1 MSRSDFSQ
9 TKLTKSEWESIEKP
23 VLEEEKQILRLIKEG
38 YNNINI
44 KINENHSIMSFM
56 KIEYTTEI
64 EAYLYNKYFMKLI
77 EPIVLVNPVIV
88 KPNISSKIKTLK
100 KIDMMRIN
108 HMDSMIEQ
116 SSQYIFEFKQ
126 LEFCKII
133 TDCIHPIKE
142 KKSKS
147 DKKKNNE
154 EQRTFYL
161 YTLIQMCKST
171 IPHIN
176 KYIMQFVN
184 QFIQYHIQDG
194 TTLMES
200 FRDSY
205 NIIEKNPYILKFND
219 KILYEHQKQL
229 FMLFKKENEEYNNR
243 PKLVLYTAPT
253 GTGKTMS
260 PLGLSNG
267 YKVIYICAARHVGL
281 ALARS
286 AISMEKRVAF
296 AFGCETATDIRLHY
310 YSAVEFTKH
319 RKSGGIYKVD
329 NSDGSKVEIMI
340 CDIGSYITAMH
351 YMFAFHPES
360 EIILYWD
367 EPTITLDLE
376 THPLHSTI
384 HNIWQENRVSKII
397 LSCATL
403 PREDEIQ
410 EVIVDFRERFDNA
423 EIHSISSYDC
433 KKSISILDNTGKTVL
448 PHLLFENY
456 SDIHQ
461 CVVNCKSN
469 RSILRYFDLREIVRM
484 VDYCSSIGAIPP
496 SYLVQNYFRNIYDLT
511 MNNIKNYYLDVIDN
525 IDSEN
530 YKKIHNYLTITH
542 KPMFIPNS
550 SSHIT
555 KNKSVDTVPAPTL
568 SGEMISRTHSIS
580 LPTSP
585 PLSGEMISRT
595 HSISLPTS
603 PPLSN
608 NSCFGVLLTTSDAH
622 TLTDGPTIFLTED
635 VSKIGKFYI
644 QQTKI
649 PNRLFDG
656 IMDKITHN
664 NQIQKKMD
672 VLNNSL
678 DDLLGKGK
686 EKETE
691 KGKGKESEKDKRV
704 EKDSFNPDAKRIMNS
719 IEALRT
725 EIKMISMEPV
735 FIANTKQHQNVW
747 VNNLI
752 ENAFIPQIDEEY
764 VKQIMVL
771 DVDTQMKL
779 LLLLGIGVFDTI
791 SNTNISYMEIM
802 KTLAYEQKLYLIIAS
817 SDYIYGTN
825 YQLCHGF
832 LGKDLLNMT
841 QQKVIQAMGR
851 IGRNNIQQ
859 EYTIRFRDN
868 SLLRKLFLPAEYNL
882 EAINICKLFVQDKDV
897 SQVLKPSI

>member
-1 MSRSDFSQ
+1 MDNMTTTQPPSDFSQ

-23 VLEEEKQILRLIKEG
+23 VLDQEKQVLKLIQDG
-38 YNNINI
+38 YNNIDI
-44 KINENHSIMSFM
+44 KINENNSIVSFM
-56 KIEYTTEI
+56 KIEYTAEI
-64 EAYLYNKYFMKLI
+64 EVYLYNKYFIQLI
-77 EPIVLVNPVIV
+77 DNIIVLGTPITV
-88 KPNISSKIKTLK
+88 KPIISSKIKILK

-108 HMDSMIEQ
+108 HMDSTIEQ

-133 TDCIHPIKE
+133 TKCLNPTKE
-142 KKSKS
+142 KKSV
-147 DKKKNNE
+147 KKNPE
-154 EQRTFYL
+154 CDKTTSTFYL
-161 YTLIQMCKST
+161 YTLIQLCNST

-184 QFIQYHIQDG
+184 NFIQYHIRDEK
-194 TTLMES
+194 LLVES
-200 FRDSY
+200 FSNSY
-205 NIIEKNPYILKFND
+205 HIIEKNPHILKFND
-219 KILYEHQKQL
+219 KTLYDHQKQL
-229 FMLFKKENEEYNNR
+229 FQLFKKEREDNR

-267 YKVIYICAARHVGL
+267 YKIIYICAARHVGL

-310 YSAVEFTKH
+310 YSAVEFTKN

-340 CDIGSYITAMH
+340 CDVGSYITAMH
-351 YMFAFHPES
+351 YMFAFHKES

-376 THPLHSTI
+376 SHPLHTTI
-384 HNIWQENRVSKII
+384 HHIWKENRVSKII

-403 PREDEIQ
+403 PKEEEIQ
-410 EVIVDFRERFDNA
+410 EVLLEFRERFDNA
-423 EIHSISSYDC
+423 EILSISSYDC

-461 CVVNCKSN
+461 CVLHCQSN

-484 VDYCSSIGAIPP
+484 VEYCSSIGAIPEP
-496 SYLVQNYFRNIYDLT
+496 YLVNNYFRNIYELT

-525 IDSEN
+525 LDSEK
-530 YKKIHNYLTITH
+530 YKQIHNYLTITH
-542 KPMFIPNS
+542 KPMFISNIPGT
-550 SSHIT
+550 HIT
-555 KNKSVDTVPAPTL
+555 KIKSLDIAPVA
-568 SGEMISRTHSIS
+568 SGETISRTYSQCGTIQ
-580 LPTSP
+580 PINT
-585 PLSGEMISRT
+585 
-595 HSISLPTS
+595 
-603 PPLSN
+603 
-608 NSCFGVLLTTSDAH
+608 CFGVLLTTTDAH

-649 PNRLFDG
+649 PPKLFDG
-656 IMDKITHN
+656 IMDKIMHN
-664 NQIQKKMD
+664 NKIQKKMD
-672 VLNNSL
+672 ILSNSL
-678 DDLLGKGK
+678 DDSLGKGK
-686 EKETE
+686 EKESE
-691 KGKGKESEKDKRV
+691 KGKGKEKTEKDNRTDN
-704 EKDSFNPDAKRIMNS
+704 EAFNPEAKRLMNC
-719 IEALRT
+719 IEVLRA
-725 EIKMISMEPV
+725 EIKMISMEPI

-747 VNNLI
+747 VNDI
-752 ENAFIPQIDEEY
+752 VENAFIPQIDEEY
-764 VKQIMVL
+764 VKRIMIL

-779 LLLLGIGVFDTI
+779 LLLLGIGVFDTV

-802 KTLAYEQKLYLIIAS
+802 KTLASEQKLYLIIAS

-841 QQKVIQAMGR
+841 QQKIIQAMGR

-868 SLLRKLFLPAEYNL
+868 SLLRKLFLPSEYNM
-882 EAINICKLFVQDKDV
+882 EAINICKLFIQDKEDISLVRGV
-897 SQVLKPSI
+897 STSTISCIDSVN

>member
-1 MSRSDFSQ
+1 MSSSDFSQ

-23 VLEEEKQILRLIKEG
+23 VLDEEKHVLRLIQDG

-44 KINENHSIMSFM
+44 KVNENHSILSFM
-56 KIEYTTEI
+56 KIEYTAEI
-64 EAYLYNKYFMKLI
+64 EAYLYNKYFIKI
-77 EPIVLVNPVIV
+77 IDSIIIPII
-88 KPNISSKIKTLK
+88 KPIISPKIKTLK
-100 KIDMMRIN
+100 KIDMLRIN
-108 HMDSMIEQ
+108 HMDSTIWK

-133 TDCIHPIKE
+133 TEYINPIKE

-147 DKKKNNE
+147 GQIKDSH
-154 EQRTFYL
+154 TFYL
-161 YTLIQMCKST
+161 YTLIQMRKST
-171 IPHIN
+171 ISHIN
-176 KYIMQFVN
+176 KYIIQFVDL
-184 QFIQYHIQDG
+184 FIQYHISNEKI
-194 TTLMES
+194 LIES
-200 FRDSY
+200 FRNAY
-205 NIIEKNPYILKFND
+205 NIIEKNPNILKFND

-229 FMLFKKENEEYNNR
+229 FQLFKKGNKN

-260 PLGLSNG
+260 PLGLSNE
-267 YKVIYICAARHVGL
+267 YKIIYICAARHIGL

-310 YSAVEFTKH
+310 YSAVEYIKN

-340 CDIGSYITAMH
+340 CDVGSYITAMH
-351 YMFAFHPES
+351 YMFAFHPET

-376 THPLHSTI
+376 SHPLHSTI
-384 HNIWQENRVSKII
+384 HNIWQENRVSNII

-403 PREDEIQ
+403 PKEEEIQ
-410 EVIVDFRERFDNA
+410 EVLIEYRERFDNA

-456 SDIHQ
+456 SDIHN
-461 CVVNCKSN
+461 CVVHCQSN

-484 VDYCSSIGAIPP
+484 VEYCSSVNSIPE
-496 SYLVQNYFRNIYDLT
+496 SYLVQNYFRNICDLT
-511 MNNIKNYYLDVIDN
+511 MNSIKNYYLDVIDN
-525 IDSEN
+525 IYPEK
-530 YKKIHNYLTITH
+530 YKQIHNYLTITH
-542 KPMFIPNS
+542 KQMFIPNIS
-550 SSHIT
+550 SNIV
-555 KNKSVDTVPAPTL
+555 KIKSVDTPPIPGPI
-568 SGEMISRTHSIS
+568 SGGMMCRTHSIS
-580 LPTSP
+580 IP
-585 PLSGEMISRT
+585 PPQPSIQSSGM
-595 HSISLPTS
+595 
-603 PPLSN
+603 
-608 NSCFGVLLTTSDAH
+608 GVLLTTTDAH
-622 TLTDGPTIFLTED
+622 TLTDGPTIFLTDD

-649 PNRLFDG
+649 PPKLFDG
-656 IMDKITHN
+656 IMEKIIQN
-664 NQIQKKMD
+664 NKIQKKID
-672 VLNNSL
+672 ILSKSLEDILGLSKPL
-678 DDLLGKGK
+678 DDEIIGKKSLKDKKNVKDGFK
-686 EKETE
+686 PETE
-691 KGKGKESEKDKRV
+691 CLA
-704 EKDSFNPDAKRIMNS
+704 NN
-719 IEALRT
+719 IETLRA

-747 VNNLI
+747 VNDI
-752 ENAFIPQIDEEY
+752 VENAFIPQIDEET
-764 VKQIMVL
+764 VKQIMIL
-771 DVDTQMKL
+771 NVDTQMKL

-791 SNTNISYMEIM
+791 SNTNVSYMEIM
-802 KTLAYEQKLYLIIAS
+802 KTLASDQKLYLIIAS

-841 QQKVIQAMGR
+841 QQKVIQSMGR

-868 SLLRKLFLPAEYNL
+868 SLLRKLFLPTEYNQ
-882 EAINICKLFVQDKDV
+882 EAINIRKLFIQDKDV
-897 SQVLKPSI
+897 SVSISSISCNDSDVDLDFDVDSLCSNR

>member
-1 MSRSDFSQ
+1 MSSSSDFSQ

-23 VLEEEKQILRLIKEG
+23 VLDEEKHILRLIQDG

-44 KINENHSIMSFM
+44 KVNENHSILSFM
-56 KIEYTTEI
+56 KIEYTAEI
-64 EAYLYNKYFMKLI
+64 EAYLYNKYFIQLI
-77 EPIVLVNPVIV
+77 ESIIVLGIPIV
-88 KPNISSKIKTLK
+88 KPIISSKIKTLK

-108 HMDSMIEQ
+108 HMDSTIEQ
-116 SSQYIFEFKQ
+116 ASQYIFEFKQ

-133 TDCIHPIKE
+133 TECLNPSTTIKE

-147 DKKKNNE
+147 QTDSKKKSGH
-154 EQRTFYL
+154 TFYL
-161 YTLIQMCKST
+161 YTLIQMRKST
-171 IPHIN
+171 ISHIN
-176 KYIMQFVN
+176 KYIVQFVDL
-184 QFIQYHIQDG
+184 FIQYHI
-194 TTLMES
+194 
-200 FRDSY
+200 RDEKLLLETFKNSY

-219 KILYEHQKQL
+219 KTLYEHQKQL
-229 FMLFKKENEEYNNR
+229 FQLFKKKEES

-267 YKVIYICAARHVGL
+267 YKVIYICAARHIGL

-296 AFGCETATDIRLHY
+296 AFGCETASDIRLHY
-310 YSAVEFTKH
+310 YSAVEFIKN

-340 CDIGSYITAMH
+340 CDVGSYITAMH

-376 THPLHSTI
+376 SHPLHSTI
-384 HNIWQENRVSKII
+384 HNIWKENRVSKII

-403 PREDEIQ
+403 PKEEEIQ
-410 EVIVDFRERFDNA
+410 EVLVEFRERFDNS

-433 KKSISILDNTGKTVL
+433 KKTISILDNNGKTVL

-456 SDIHQ
+456 TDIHN
-461 CVVNCKSN
+461 CVIHCQLN
-469 RSILRYFDLREIVRM
+469 RSILRYFDLREIIRM
-484 VDYCSSIGAIPP
+484 VEYCSSINAIGE
-496 SYLVQNYFRNIYDLT
+496 SYLVQNYFRDICDLT

-525 IDSEN
+525 IDPTQ
-530 YKKIHNYLTITH
+530 YKQIHNYLTITH
-542 KPMFIPNS
+542 TQMFIPNVS
-550 SSHIT
+550 LGLI
-555 KNKSVDTVPAPTL
+555 KIKSVDSKPVSVPI
-568 SGEMISRTHSIS
+568 SGGMICRTQSIS
-580 LPTSP
+580 EPIPQPLPT
-585 PLSGEMISRT
+585 I
-595 HSISLPTS
+595 
-603 PPLSN
+603 
-608 NSCFGVLLTTSDAH
+608 GVLLTTTDAH
-622 TLTDGPTIFLTED
+622 TLTDGPTIFLTDD

-649 PNRLFDG
+649 PSKLFDG
-656 IMDKITHN
+656 IMEKIMQN
-664 NQIQKKMD
+664 NKIQNKIDILSKSLEDTLGLSKALNDDIVGKKPQ
-672 VLNNSL
+672 
-678 DDLLGKGK
+678 
-686 EKETE
+686 
-691 KGKGKESEKDKRV
+691 KDKKNV
-704 EKDSFNPDAKRIMNS
+704 KDTNPETNSMVNS
-719 IEALRT
+719 IETLRT

-747 VNNLI
+747 VNDI
-752 ENAFIPQIDEEY
+752 VENAFIPQIDEDT
-764 VKQIMVL
+764 VKQIMIL
-771 DVDTQMKL
+771 NVDTQMKL

-802 KTLAYEQKLYLIIAS
+802 KSLASDQKLYLIIAS

-841 QQKVIQAMGR
+841 QQKIIQSMGR

-868 SLLRKLFLPAEYNL
+868 NLLRKLFLPSEYNQ
-882 EAINICKLFVQDKDV
+882 EAINICKLFKT
-897 SQVLKPSI
+897 KMY